1 MENLNNINNS
11 TSTDTGATDKVNS
24 STGSTRKFDKD
35 AQAQRNDVTRRV
47 TTETLRVL
55 KWENPVRTGVIF
67 STLVGSILLTQSYSL
82 LQIVSSGLSIA
93 IFVNLV
99 YVCGTRFF
107 QTVVADHP
115 PHNPYAFILENNE
128 DDLLNKENAVHY
140 SSIAVDIAETIARA
154 LTRIIFI
161 EDPLKSTKWFGI
173 FFTTWR
179 ISAYVPSRIIILFI
193 ISSAFIV
200 PRLYI
205 SNKDLIDARIQ
216 QGQAI
221 LNTQLKNAQD
231 LASAQLAN
239 VKGRIHE
246 AKNTAKDATTANTTD
261 AASATTSKKAD

>member
-1 MENLNNINNS
+1 M
-11 TSTDTGATDKVNS
+11 S
-24 STGSTRKFDKD
+24 STPSSTRKFDKD
-35 AQAQRNDVTRRV
+35 ANAQRNDVTRRV
-47 TTETLRVL
+47 TAETLRVL

-67 STLVGSILLTQSYSL
+67 GILVGSILLTQSYSL
-82 LQIVSSGLSIA
+82 LQIVSAGLSIA

-107 QTVVADHP
+107 QTVVADHTA
-115 PHNPYAFILENNE
+115 HNPYAFILENDE
-128 DDLLNKENAVHY
+128 DNLLNKENAVHY

-161 EDPLKSTKWFGI
+161 EDPVKSTKWFGI

-221 LNTQLKNAQD
+221 LNTQIKNAQE
-231 LASAQLAN
+231 LASAQLAS
-239 VKGRIHE
+239 VKGRINE
-246 AKNTAKDATTANTTD
+246 AKNSAKDAAASTANATAD
-261 AASATTSKKAD
+261 ANPTASTSTKSNKAD